1 MSLSVRIKEKFCEI
15 NDFYASPSLTEV
27 FCGRMVLPGNLLL
40 FSYSP
45 PWAMLSVFPYR
56 SLLPSSDT
64 QIPRLLNQ
72 RSAFSGSGALTQDSA
87 IFISRSVD
95 GYTGDWNKSSGLSQ
109 VWKEIIL
116 LSSLHKK
123 LIVPP
128 PPNYLATTK
137 MPIFRLLLFPL
148 FLLTFGVCGLSLCV
162 IYTLNSAGA
171 ASYSRCLWDLPYQRS
186 ITCSLGY
193 PCEVGLWCLLKL
205 ASCDGA

>member
-15 NDFYASPSLTEV
+15 NDFYASPSPTEV
-27 FCGRMVLPGNLLL
+27 FCDRMVLPGNLLL

-56 SLLPSSDT
+56 SLLPSCSNI

-87 IFISRSVD
+87 ISVSRSVD
-95 GYTGDWNKSSGLSQ
+95 GYTGDWNKSSGLPQ

-123 LIVPP
+123 LIVLPR
-128 PPNYLATTK
+128 
-137 MPIFRLLLFPL
+137 PIIWPQLKRLYFIFSFFP
-148 FLLTFGVCGLSLCV
+148 C
-162 IYTLNSAGA
+162 
-171 ASYSRCLWDLPYQRS
+171 SYSP
-186 ITCSLGY
+186 LGY
-193 PCEVGLWCLLKL
+193 VVFPCVSFILWTLLEQPLIVAACETYLISVPSL
-205 ASCDGA
+205 AHWAIHVK

>member
-1 MSLSVRIKEKFCEI
+1 MTSMPAPPPLKFSVVGWYFLGTSCFSLIHHLERCSLSFLTEAYYLVLIPR
-15 NDFYASPSLTEV
+15 SPGSLT
-27 FCGRMVLPGNLLL
+27 RDQH
-40 FSYSP
+40 
-45 PWAMLSVFPYR
+45 SVGLGPC
-56 SLLPSSDT
+56 
-64 QIPRLLNQ
+64 
-72 RSAFSGSGALTQDSA
+72 LTQDSA

-128 PPNYLATTK
+128 SPNYLATTK
-137 MPIFRLLLFPL
+137 MPIFRLLLFSL

-171 ASYSRCLWDLPYQRS
+171 ASYSRCLWDLAYQRS

-205 ASCDGA
+205 ASCGGA